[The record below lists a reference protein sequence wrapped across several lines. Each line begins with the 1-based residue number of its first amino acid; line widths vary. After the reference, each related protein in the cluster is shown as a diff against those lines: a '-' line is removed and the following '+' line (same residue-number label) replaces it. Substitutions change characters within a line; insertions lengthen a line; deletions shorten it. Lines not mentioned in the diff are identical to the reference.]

1 MVNFSNLMNQ
11 IKEHLPKPWLCTQVS
26 TTHFGAACVHFN
38 ISTATRRIVCAEH
51 RFESI
56 T

>member
-11 IKEHLPKPWLCTQVS
+11 IKENLPKPWLSIQVS
-26 TTHFGAACVHFN
+26 TTHLWAACVHFN
-38 ISTATRRIVCAEH
+38 ISAATRRIVCAEH
-51 RFESI
+51 RSESI